1 MKNDLTCGIVKDL
14 LPSYADGLTGGET
27 NEAVERHLAGCA
39 ACKAAYDS
47 MRAPAPVPETEKDK
61 TEISYLKKVKQK
73 HLISAVCVALAVLLL
88 AGAASVFGIK
98 DKK

>member
-47 MRAPAPVPETEKDK
+47 MRAPAPVPETEIVPVPMPP
-61 TEISYLKKVKQK
+61 TGIFTRAAYL
-73 HLISAVCVALAVLLL
+73 S
-88 AGAASVFGIK
+88 S
-98 DKK
+98 